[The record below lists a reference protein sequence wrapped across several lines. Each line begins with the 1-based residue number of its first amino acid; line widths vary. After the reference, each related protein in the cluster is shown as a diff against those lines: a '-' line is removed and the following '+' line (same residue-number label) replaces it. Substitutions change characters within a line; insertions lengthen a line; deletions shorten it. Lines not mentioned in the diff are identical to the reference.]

1 MRRLVVSKGRL
12 PAAGQERSDTV
23 TAIAF
28 DIPAELTRIVSGL
41 ERFLRA
47 EVMARHE
54 KHAAVLDDPRR
65 RYAEDGRYAPAVV
78 ALIREVR
85 MASAAAGYFNLCV
98 PEPLGGLGQ
107 GHLTY
112 YVCWEA
118 INRLCGPHHWLGTF
132 ALSHWAFGP
141 SVVLEHVTPEARA
154 RILAPLMEGR
164 QSMCFG
170 LSEPGAGSDAAMIQ
184 TRAVPDGEGWRITGR
199 KMWTSNVTI
208 ADWIIVFAVTDPAR
222 AAAKRG
228 GISAFL
234 LPTSAPGFILQRVT
248 LLHGDI
254 GGVEGEST
262 LDGVRVEPWQL
273 VGALHDGFRVALLG
287 VSLGRVYNA
296 ARAVGLA
303 RWALEKAVAY
313 AKERVAFGVPIGEH
327 QGVAFP
333 LAESAM
339 QVHAAHLMGL
349 NAAVLLDRG
358 ERAIKELSMAK
369 AYAVEVCLR
378 AVDRAIQTHGGMG
391 LTNEVG
397 LVHAYDTLRVINI
410 ADGTNEILRRTIWQ
424 QLAKGD
430 LEL

>member
-1 MRRLVVSKGRL
+1 MG
-12 PAAGQERSDTV
+12 
-23 TAIAF
+23 AIAF
-28 DIPAELTRIVSGL
+28 DIPAEIERIVAGLTRFIK
-41 ERFLRA
+41 A
-47 EVMARHE
+47 EVVGRHD
-54 KHAAVLDDPRR
+54 KHAALLDDPRR
-65 RYAEDGRYAPAVV
+65 RYGPDGRYAPEVV
-78 ALIREVR
+78 DLIREVR
-85 MASAAAGYFNLCV
+85 MASAQAGYFNLCV
-98 PEPLGGLGQ
+98 PTSLGGLGQ
-107 GHLTY
+107 GYLAY
-112 YVCWEA
+112 YVAWEA

-141 SVVLEHVTPEARA
+141 SPVLEQVTSEARE
-154 RILAPLMEGR
+154 RILAPLLEGR

-170 LSEPGAGSDAAMIQ
+170 LSEPGAGSDATMIQ
-184 TRAVPDGEGWRITGR
+184 TRAVPEGSGWRITGR
-199 KMWTSNVTI
+199 KMWTSNVTF

-228 GISAFL
+228 GISGFL
-234 LPTSAPGFILQRVT
+234 VPTGEPGFTLQRVT

-262 LDGVRVEPWQL
+262 FDGVRVEPWQL
-273 VGALHDGFRVALLG
+273 VGQLHEGFRIALLG

-296 ARAVGLA
+296 ARSVGLA

-313 AKERVAFGVPIGEH
+313 AGQRVAFGVPIAEH
-327 QGVAFP
+327 QGVSFP

-339 QVHAAHLMGL
+339 QVHGAHLMGL
-349 NAAVLLDRG
+349 NAAMLLDRG

-369 AYAVEVCLR
+369 AFAVEVCLR
-378 AVDRAIQTHGGMG
+378 AVDRAIQVHGGMG

-410 ADGTNEILRRTIWQ
+410 ADGTNEILRRTIYQ

>member
-1 MRRLVVSKGRL
+1 M
-12 PAAGQERSDTV
+12 

-28 DIPAELTRIVSGL
+28 DIPDEITQITKGL
-41 ERFLRA
+41 ERFLHS
-47 EVMARHE
+47 EVIARHE
-54 KHAAVLDDPRR
+54 RHAALLDDPRR
-65 RYAEDGRYAPAVV
+65 RYTETGRYAPEVV
-78 ALIREVR
+78 DLIRQVR
-85 MASAAAGYFNLCV
+85 MASSEAGYFNLCV
-98 PEPLGGLGQ
+98 PPSLGGVGQ
-107 GHLTY
+107 GYLAY
-112 YVCWEA
+112 YVCWEL

-141 SVVLEHVTPEARA
+141 SPVLERVTPEARE
-154 RILAPLMEGR
+154 RILAGLVSGR

-170 LSEPGAGSDAAMIQ
+170 LSEPGAGSDATMIE
-184 TRAVPDGEGWRITGR
+184 TRAARDGDGWRITGR

-208 ADWIIVFAVTDPAR
+208 ADWMIAFAVTDPVR
-222 AAAKRG
+222 AAARKG

-234 LPTSAPGFILQRVT
+234 LPTSAPGFTLERVT

-254 GGVEGEST
+254 GGVEGET
-262 LDGVRVEPWQL
+262 ALDGVRVEPWQL
-273 VGALHDGFRVALLG
+273 VGTLHEGFGIALLG

-296 ARAVGLA
+296 ARSVGLA

-313 AKERVAFGVPIGEH
+313 AAQRVAFGAPIAQH
-327 QGVAFP
+327 QGVSFP

-339 QVHAAHLMGL
+339 QVHGAHLMGL
-349 NAAVLLDRG
+349 NASILLDRG

-410 ADGTNEILRRTIWQ
+410 ADGTNEILRRTIYQ

>member
-1 MRRLVVSKGRL
+1 M
-12 PAAGQERSDTV
+12 

-28 DIPAELTRIVSGL
+28 DIPAELARIVTGL
-41 ERFLRA
+41 ERFLQA
-47 EVMARHE
+47 EVVTRHD
-54 KHAAVLDDPRR
+54 KHADLLDDPRR
-65 RYAEDGRYAPAVV
+65 RYAPDGRYTPEVV
-78 ALIREVR
+78 EVIREVR
-85 MASAAAGYFNLCV
+85 MAAAAAGYFNLCV
-98 PEPLGGLGQ
+98 PVSLGGLGQ
-107 GHLTY
+107 GHLAY

-118 INRLCGPHHWLGTF
+118 INRLCGPHRWLGTF

-184 TRAVPDGEGWRITGR
+184 TRAVPDGDGWRITGR

-234 LPTSAPGFILQRVT
+234 VPTSAPGFSLQRVT

-273 VGALHDGFRVALLG
+273 VGTLHDGFRVALLG

-349 NAAVLLDRG
+349 NAALLLDRG

-424 QLAKGD
+424 QLTKGD